1 MRRDSLPVLFARG
14 VALATATWKALLLA
28 LVLNAALAFVLVRP
42 AATALHE
49 TLDRNPW
56 ADRARSSADVLFFTN
71 FTRARP
77 DVLGD
82 VGKLEDLVI
91 GAVPPRSP
99 AAVTLPQLL
108 PKQGL
113 AGGVIAFGL
122 LNAALTALLA
132 GGFAGR
138 FGAPGDR
145 SSLASFGSDCGK
157 LGLPS
162 LLLGALSAGLIIAA
176 WRWIYVETGHLYDPR
191 SFRYEWQAV
200 ALQLLRLF
208 VLLVV
213 AASVRLVVQYSRA
226 AMGISGSAN
235 VASALG
241 RGLGFVLRHPAGTLS
256 LELLFCAVGL
266 LPLVLWATFGRAWDG
281 AAVADFWLLLALQ
294 QLVVLVRIVARAAH
308 LGAASA
314 WLRGSAPAG
323 SSGSAPASPSAPET
337 NPV

>member
-1 MRRDSLPVLFARG
+1 MKRDGLPILFARG
-14 VALATATWKALLLA
+14 VALAMATWKALLLA

-49 TLDRNPW
+49 VLDRNPW
-56 ADRARSSADVLFFTN
+56 ADRMRSSTDVLFYTN
-71 FTRARP
+71 LARVRP

-82 VGKLEDLVI
+82 VGKLEDLVT
-91 GAVPPRSP
+91 GVVPSGSP
-99 AAVTLPQLL
+99 AATTLPQLL
-108 PKQGL
+108 PKEGL

-122 LNAALTALLA
+122 LNAALAALLA

-138 FGAPGDR
+138 FGASGNR

-157 LGLPS
+157 LALPS
-162 LLLGALSAGLIIAA
+162 LLLGAVSAALIVAA
-176 WRWIYVETGHLYDPR
+176 WRWIYVETGLLYDPR

-200 ALQLLRLF
+200 ALQLLRLL

-213 AASVRLVVQYSRA
+213 AAVVRLVVEYSRA

-241 RGLGFVLRHPAGTLS
+241 RGLGFVLRQPAGTLT
-256 LELLFCAVGL
+256 LGLLFGAAGL
-266 LPLVLWATFGRAWDG
+266 LPLVLWALVGRAWDG
-281 AAVADFWLLLALQ
+281 LDKADFWLLLALQ

-314 WLRGSAPAG
+314 WLSRAAAGAAPAPATPQ
-323 SSGSAPASPSAPET
+323 APSEAA
-337 NPV
+337 